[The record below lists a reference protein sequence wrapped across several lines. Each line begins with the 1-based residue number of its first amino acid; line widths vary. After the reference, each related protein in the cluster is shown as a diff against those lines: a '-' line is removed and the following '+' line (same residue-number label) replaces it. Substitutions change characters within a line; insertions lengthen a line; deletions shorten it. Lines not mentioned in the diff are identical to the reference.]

1 LVPAIETVPLAV
13 LEHIVLPVTTKVALG
28 NGFILTEAVSVKFTV
43 AQPPIEALTLM
54 VLQPVGKETTG
65 KFNVTVPPELVT
77 AVPML
82 AEL

>member
-1 LVPAIETVPLAV
+1 
-13 LEHIVLPVTTKVALG
+13 
-28 NGFILTEAVSVKFTV
+28 V